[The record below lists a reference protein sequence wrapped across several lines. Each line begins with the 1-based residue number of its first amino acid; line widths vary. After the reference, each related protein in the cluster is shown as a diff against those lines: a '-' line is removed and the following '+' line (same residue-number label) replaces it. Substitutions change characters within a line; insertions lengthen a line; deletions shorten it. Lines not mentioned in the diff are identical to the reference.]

1 MVNDENKIVYQE
13 ISNIKDVLAN
23 MKVVGDP
30 LYFED
35 GVIIPVSKVTFGY
48 GLASKDKTENN
59 IFLGGT
65 VGGLTMIPEA
75 ILYIIGHECSIIW
88 IKKEP
93 NAYQKALDLVIS
105 ILKKKK

>member
-1 MVNDENKIVYQE
+1 MANEENNMIYQE
-13 ISNIKDVLAN
+13 ISNIKDVIAN

-35 GVIIPVSKVTFGY
+35 GIIIPVNKVTYGY
-48 GLASKDKTENN
+48 GLASKDKVSNN
-59 IFLGGT
+59 DYLGGT

-75 ILYIIGHECSIIW
+75 ILYIVGHECSIIW

>member
-1 MVNDENKIVYQE
+1 MTNENKDMMSKEINNIQE
-13 ISNIKDVLAN
+13 VITN

-35 GVIIPVSKVTFGY
+35 GVIIPVNKVTYGY
-48 GLASKDKTENN
+48 GMASKDKTENN
-59 IFLGGT
+59 TFLGGA

-75 ILYIIGHECSIIW
+75 ILYIVGHDCSIIW

-93 NAYQKALDLVIS
+93 NAYQKALDLVLS
-105 ILKKKK
+105 ILKKK